1 MFQWR
6 NEDGYRKGTW
16 DSLNEVLRDDVL
28 EISEVRGGIWRDNV
42 ILEEDLTNAT
52 VMITARSNIDNWDP
66 ERSDRTKRAVRN
78 ETSLNAGEK
87 PTMGHSPHMSE
98 TTCWIAPPLRS
109 WERALAPTDGFDPSR
124 ASVRHTRIRRALEV
138 RARDFG
144 GRYVRQNGP
153 CILPQRDAC
162 QRLTGS

>member
-78 ETSLNAGEK
+78 ILERWRKADYGAQSSHVGDDLLDCA
-87 PTMGHSPHMSE
+87 
-98 TTCWIAPPLRS
+98 APAKLGASARAHRRVRS
-109 WERALAPTDGFDPSR
+109 
-124 ASVRHTRIRRALEV
+124 
-138 RARDFG
+138 
-144 GRYVRQNGP
+144 
-153 CILPQRDAC
+153 
-162 QRLTGS
+162 